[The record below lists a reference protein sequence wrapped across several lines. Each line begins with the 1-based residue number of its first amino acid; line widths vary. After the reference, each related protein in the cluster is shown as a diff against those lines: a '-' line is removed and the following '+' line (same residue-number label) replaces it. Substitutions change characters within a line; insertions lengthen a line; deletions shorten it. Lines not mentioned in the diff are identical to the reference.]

1 MTDKKSDKAK
11 AKAKDKQDDEADDVP
26 DDESDEEQAE
36 REEEM
41 GSVSIG
47 EDSAAAPGQTAG
59 EGTVT
64 EGGGSAGGTSGN

>member
-1 MTDKKSDKAK
+1 MD
-11 AKAKDKQDDEADDVP
+11 KDKSRIEDEEPDEGEEPDDDE
-26 DDESDEEQAE
+26 ESDEEQAE

-47 EDSAAAPGQTAG
+47 EDSTAAPGQQAG

-64 EGGGSAGGTSGN
+64 EGGGEAGGTSGN

>member
-1 MTDKKSDKAK
+1 MAEKKSAKKSAKKDEEDKKSS
-11 AKAKDKQDDEADDVP
+11 EETP
-26 DDESDEEQAE
+26 EEQLE

-47 EDSAAAPGQTAG
+47 ADSTSGPSAQQAG

-64 EGGGSAGGTSGN
+64 EGGGAAGGTSGN